1 MTDSAVLTQEEQLQ
15 ALARLSGQHRE
26 VPLIRSLLEILG
38 LMTPV
43 SGVKYYQL
51 ANALGDHEFGRHN
64 VASAWIYDAL
74 DPPTV
79 GQPLKSFPS
88 LAEAT
93 VSGERRQIQSSHGDS
108 LDVIPVRGNR
118 YIVGLL
124 VLDWQEIDSS
134 MHSFVCSLVKLCGNM
149 LTLIFSKEREAL
161 TSLYNRQSFEERLH
175 SLLDYV
181 GASNEELKVCFALI
195 DIDDFAGVNQKLGHL
210 LGDEVLVHVSQVMNR
225 SFRFYDLLCRF
236 GGGQFV
242 AVMRDTD
249 LEGAISAAE
258 RFRSTIETYHFP
270 QVGNKTVS
278 IGLVQVRAH
287 ELMPSILDRAR
298 AALAA
303 AHEGGGNQVEVYL
316 PSTGVD
322 IPQAAVGGDVEL
334 F

>member
-1 MTDSAVLTQEEQLQ
+1 MTDSTLLTLEEQLQ

-38 LMTPV
+38 LLAPV

-64 VASAWIYDAL
+64 VASAWVYDAL
-74 DPPTV
+74 DPPTM
-79 GQPLKSFPS
+79 GQPLKSLPS
-88 LAEAT
+88 LSEAT
-93 VSGERRQIQSSHGDS
+93 VSGERRQMRSSGGHS
-108 LDVIPVRGNR
+108 LDVIPVRGSR

-124 VLDWQEIDSS
+124 VLDWREVDPS
-134 MHSFVCSLVKLCGNM
+134 MHNFVHSLIMLCGNM

-175 SLLDYV
+175 ALLDYV

-195 DIDDFAGVNQKLGHL
+195 DIDDFAGVNEKLGHL

-249 LEGAISAAE
+249 IDGAACVVE
-258 RFRSTIETYHFP
+258 RFRTTIEAYHFP
-270 QVGNKTVS
+270 QVGKKTVS
-278 IGLVQVRAH
+278 VGLVQVCAH

-298 AALAA
+298 AALSA
-303 AHEGGGNQVEVYL
+303 AHEAGGNQVEVFQ
-316 PSTGVD
+316 PSIRVN